1 MPVGGLWRPPA
12 GSAVSLDPMD
22 GVEIRRSSRAR
33 RWRLEARWGEPV
45 RLVVPQRMARWE
57 IEQVLGDRRQWIE
70 KQRSRQVP
78 RLGLDEFAL
87 SEADGRRRARRLV
100 TEIADAEAGRI
111 GVSYRRIR
119 IGAQRTRWGSCSSRR
134 TLSFNWRLVLAP
146 REVVD
151 YVVVHELCHLRVP
164 NHSPAFWMLLEQH
177 RPRWRAQRA
186 WLRLN
191 GPELLAF
198 RPAE

>member
-1 MPVGGLWRPPA
+1 M
-12 GSAVSLDPMD
+12 
-22 GVEIRRSSRAR
+22 
-33 RWRLEARWGEPV
+33 EARWGEPV

-57 IEQVLGDRRQWIE
+57 IERVLGDRRQWIE

-78 RLGLDEFAL
+78 RLGLVEVAL
-87 SEADGRRRARRLV
+87 SEAEGRYRARRLV
-100 TEIADAEAGRI
+100 TEIVDAEAGRI
-111 GVSYRRIR
+111 GVSYGRIR
-119 IGAQRTRWGSCSSRR
+119 IGAQRTLWGSCSSRR

-164 NHSPAFWMLLEQH
+164 NHSPAFWTLLEQH
-177 RPRWRAQRA
+177 RPGWRDQRA
-186 WLRLN
+186 WLRLH

-198 RPAE
+198 RPAESHEPLF